1 MLTLRRNSAL
11 GVLFAL
17 SLVGS
22 ISSCSSDSN
31 DSKPDET
38 LSGGKANTGG
48 SATGGSTGGT
58 GTGGTGTGGTAT
70 GGAVATGGNA
80 SGGAPS
86 GGGGSGGTTGGA
98 ATIAGGGSGGTTG
111 GAQTAGGGSGGQPS
125 AGNGGKANAGASGG
139 GASGNAGA
147 GGGGTA
153 GGSGG
158 TGGAVSFQPCPA
170 TGDCKILPLGD
181 SITDGFTYLGAYRV
195 SLFERATTDGKHIT
209 FVGREMNGPDKAGG
223 VAFPR
228 NHEGHSGWTVQQI
241 DDITPSPALDPD
253 PHIVLLH
260 IGTNDMRNPSGAPDR
275 LGKLIDAILMDLP
288 NSLLVVSNI
297 IPWPMQQSNVMAYN
311 AAVPGIVKMRADAGK
326 HILYVD
332 QFKDFPENELQDGIH
347 PNQTGYSRMAG
358 VWYTAIK
365 PYLP

>member
-17 SLVGS
+17 SLAVS
-22 ISSCSSDSN
+22 LASCSDSN
-31 DSKPDET
+31 DTNDPKPDET

-58 GTGGTGTGGTAT
+58 ATGGVATGGT
-70 GGAVATGGNA
+70 VATGGNA

-98 ATIAGGGSGGTTG
+98 ATIAGGGSGATTG

-139 GASGNAGA
+139 GAAGNAGA
-147 GGGGTA
+147 GGGGTS

-195 SLFERATTDGKHIT
+195 SLFERANTDGKHIT
-209 FVGREMNGPDKAGG
+209 FVGRETNGPDKAGG

-260 IGTNDMRNPSGAPDR
+260 IGTNDMRAPSGAPDR
-275 LGKLIDAILMDLP
+275 LGKLIDAILTDLP

-332 QFKDFPENELQDGIH
+332 QFKDFPESELQDGIH
-347 PNQTGYSRMAG
+347 PNQTGYGRMAG